1 MTVEEKLNDRN
12 FSLDTIGESDSQIL
26 LFEDS
31 VLKIQNNDFNVQNEL
46 QTLLWL
52 ENQNE
57 IISPKVFDSKI
68 IDNKLYILMSK
79 IQNEVTKNKN
89 DFSMACDEYFL
100 TNENLLCE
108 NLVES
113 LKSIWNLDIKNCP
126 SNHNLETKLLQAEF
140 NVKNNLIDINDCQE
154 DTFSKNDKIGKF
166 KNPQE
171 LLQWLKDNKPEIK
184 ENEKCFSHGD
194 FCLPNIF
201 FNKNSTQ
208 KFQCGI
214 LDIGRSAVL
223 DKWNDIALCYRSI
236 KDNTTGIYGRNKYSF
251 NTDLFF
257 EKLNIIPDWEKI
269 EYYILLDELF

>member
-1 MTVEEKLNDRN
+1 
-12 FSLDTIGESDSQIL
+12 
-26 LFEDS
+26 
-31 VLKIQNNDFNVQNEL
+31 
-46 QTLLWL
+46 
-52 ENQNE
+52 
-57 IISPKVFDSKI
+57 
-68 IDNKLYILMSK
+68 MSK
-79 IQNEVTKNKN
+79 IQNEISENKN

-201 FNKNSTQ
+201 FNKTN
-208 KFQCGI
+208 KNNFGI
-214 LDIGRSAVL
+214 IDVGRAGII
-223 DKWNDIALCYRSI
+223 DKWNDIAICYRSLR
-236 KDNTTGIYGRNKYSF
+236 DNTTGIYGKGKYKF
-251 NTDLFF
+251 DENLFF
-257 EKLNIIPDWEKI
+257 QKLKIKPDWKKI
-269 EYYILLDELF
+269 NYYILLDELF